1 MEGYS
6 LYDRTHIE
14 MLLEKLVTTKPAS
27 HRPRRTVAGTRIP
40 PDTDLVLDSM
50 AEEDLDEDLEQ
61 LWSILTAFCCI
72 HTHFTSFRRQ

>member
-1 MEGYS
+1 MCLNVCASTTLIYMR

-27 HRPRRTVAGTRIP
+27 HCPRKTVAGTRIP

-61 LWSILTAFCCI
+61 LLTAF
-72 HTHFTSFRRQ
+72 

>member
-27 HRPRRTVAGTRIP
+27 HRPRRTVAGTRIQ

-50 AEEDLDEDLEQ
+50 AEEDLDEDL
-61 LWSILTAFCCI
+61 WSSFGAF
-72 HTHFTSFRRQ
+72 